1 VRLFASSPIDRLSA
15 ALVIGVFTAVGVLS
29 WFGYRVIEE
38 WRTTALQLAE
48 RRSSDAAD
56 LLQEAF
62 ARDMSGVQES
72 ILNAPEWSQ
81 FPADHPHEINDVVS
95 SAFARYPYP
104 ETFFTWR
111 DGMPLEGAVFFNRA
125 DRRPA
130 WATGAVATTLFPV
143 LIDREPTVA
152 RAILEKIALDTAAG
166 RRLSV
171 STFRWRG
178 SPYQVIAQIFYRD
191 VYRSDAAMVAGFIVN
206 MAWVRSHYFA
216 DLTTQVWNI
225 GPGSDRGLALSV
237 TDQQGALVAGEAIT
251 DRSAL
256 THRRRFMLAFYDP
269 ESDALPS
276 TDWSPEQWTVAV
288 TSARD
293 PGLFRSLA
301 VARNILIVGA
311 ISALTLAFGLT
322 SMVRAGRAGAHLAE
336 MRSDFVST
344 VTHELKTPIAT
355 IKAAAETL
363 SRDRLTG
370 MSIQTCAR
378 IVTMEARRLT
388 RLVDN
393 LLAYSR
399 ITDTADTYSFEP
411 VSVAAIFNDVQE
423 DFEALLDQ
431 SGFALEIEIEPGT
444 GSVTGDRMAL
454 RLLLNNLVDNAV
466 KYSGTN
472 RTLLLHAIQSG
483 REILVDVVDT
493 GIGIPPEDVAGL
505 TRKFVRGRNAPPGGS
520 GLGLA
525 IASRIAKDHG
535 GRLTILSAVGKGTTV
550 TVALPAA

>member
-15 ALVIGVFTAVGVLS
+15 ALAIGVFTAVGVLS

-72 ILNAPEWSQ
+72 ILNAPEWSL

-111 DGMPLEGAVFFNRA
+111 DGMPLEAAVFFNRA

-143 LIDREPTVA
+143 LIDREPAVA
-152 RAILEKIALDTAAG
+152 RAILEKIAVDTAAG

-178 SPYQVIAQIFYRD
+178 ASYQVIAQIFYRD

-225 GPGSDRGLALSV
+225 GPGSDRGLALGV

-256 THRRRFMLAFYDP
+256 THRRRFILAFYDP
-269 ESDALPS
+269 DSDALPS
-276 TDWSPEQWTVAV
+276 TDWSPEVWSVAV
-288 TSARD
+288 TSSRD

-301 VARNILIVGA
+301 VARSILIVGA
-311 ISALTLAFGLT
+311 ISALTLALGLT

-466 KYSGTN
+466 KYSGPN

-483 REILVDVVDT
+483 REIMVDVVDT
-493 GIGIPPEDVAGL
+493 GTGIPPEDVARL